1 MNEFELIDRYF
12 RKLGA
17 ERDEVL
23 LGVGDDAAILA
34 PGSDAMVV
42 CTDTMVGDV
51 HFRIGDDAADI
62 GHKCLAVNLSDLAAM
77 GAEPVW
83 ATINLTMPQ
92 FDENWLAAFSAGF
105 DELARRFGVA
115 LIGGDTARG
124 PLVISVQTGGRVP
137 PGGELRR
144 TGANPGDAVFLSGTI
159 GDGILGLDVADG
171 RYRANAADAAYL
183 LGRLRR
189 PEPAVR
195 AGIALRGIASAA
207 IDVSDGLLADLGH
220 LLDAGGGLG
229 AELEITDDWFSP
241 AARRYL
247 EGGGDVARL
256 IAGGD
261 DYVLVFTVER
271 TRLYELER
279 ALAIVGPPP
288 VAIGRIC
295 ARPGVRVRDREGR
308 EVEWTRAGYDHF
320 L

>member
-34 PGSDAMVV
+34 PGPDAMVV
-42 CTDTMVGDV
+42 CTDTMVGGV
-51 HFRIGDDAADI
+51 HFGVGDDAADI

-77 GAEPVW
+77 GAEPIW
-83 ATINLTMPQ
+83 ATIDLTMPQ
-92 FDENWLAAFSAGF
+92 FDENWLVSFCAGF

-115 LIGGDTARG
+115 LIGGDTTRG
-124 PLVISVQTGGRVP
+124 PLVISVQAGGSVP
-137 PGGELRR
+137 PGLELRR

-159 GDGILGLDVADG
+159 GDGVLGLDVANG
-171 RYRANAADAAYL
+171 RYRADAADAAYL

-189 PEPAVR
+189 PEPAVST
-195 AGIALRGIASAA
+195 GIALRGIAGAA

-229 AELEITDDWFSP
+229 ADLEIADDWFSP
-241 AARRYL
+241 PARRYL
-247 EGGGDVARL
+247 KGGGDVARL
-256 IAGGD
+256 MAGGD
-261 DYVLVFTVER
+261 DYVLVFTVDPR
-271 TRLYELER
+271 RQSDLKR
-279 ALAIVGPPP
+279 AVPADGPPP
-288 VAIGRIC
+288 VAIGRIS
-295 ARPGVRVRDREGR
+295 AQPGVRVRDHRGR